1 MKKQTKVYW
10 IAIALPLLVGALSAL
25 LTRNSMDLY
34 ESIIRPPASPPSW
47 LFPVVWTVLYV
58 LMGIG
63 SARVYLKEEK
73 LTLPLKI
80 YLVQLFVNFLW
91 SLLFFNARVFLIAFL
106 WLLLLIALVIAMIR
120 TFAAVD
126 SLAAKL
132 QWPYLLWTVFAAYL
146 NVTIYLLN
154 R

>member
-1 MKKQTKVYW
+1 MKKQTKVYL
-10 IAIALPLLVGALSAL
+10 IAIAFPLLVGALAAF
-25 LTRNSMDLY
+25 LTRNTMDIY
-34 ESIIRPPASPPSW
+34 KSIIRPPLSPPSW
-47 LFPVVWTVLYV
+47 LFPVAWTILYV

-63 SARVYLKEEK
+63 SARVYLKEEAV
-73 LTLPLKI
+73 TLPLKI
-80 YLVQLFVNFLW
+80 YFVQLFVNFLW

-120 TFAAVD
+120 TFDAVD
-126 SLAAKL
+126 KTAAKL

-146 NVTIYLLN
+146 NLAIYLLN